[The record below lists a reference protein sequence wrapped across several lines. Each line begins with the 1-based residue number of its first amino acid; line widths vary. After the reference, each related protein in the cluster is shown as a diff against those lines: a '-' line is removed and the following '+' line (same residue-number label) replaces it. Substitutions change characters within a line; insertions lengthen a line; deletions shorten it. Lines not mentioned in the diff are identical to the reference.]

1 MFLALALVMSA
12 PDVAT
17 TVSPSSSDE
26 TGKCVIGKALVYSK
40 GPELAEVLA
49 QVIASKCAELLPQ
62 KSDRDCGDLQ
72 ARCDAI
78 VQETNAQQRDLM
90 ARFAYR
96 AVVMFR
102 QNQ

>member
-1 MFLALALVMSA
+1 MFFALTLMMAATDA
-12 PDVAT
+12 PA
-17 TVSPSSSDE
+17 VSGSKDD
-26 TGKCVIGKALVYSK
+26 TGKCVIGKALTYSK

-49 QVIASKCAELLPQ
+49 QVIASECAELLPQ
-62 KSDRDCGDLQ
+62 KSDKNFGELQ

-78 VQETNAQQRDLM
+78 VEETNAQQRNLM